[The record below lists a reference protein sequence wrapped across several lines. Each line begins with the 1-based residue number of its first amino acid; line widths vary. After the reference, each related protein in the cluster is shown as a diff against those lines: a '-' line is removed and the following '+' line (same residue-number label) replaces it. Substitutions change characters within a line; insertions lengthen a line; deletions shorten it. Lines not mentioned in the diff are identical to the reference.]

1 MKFYF
6 TSILLFLSSFV
17 LHSQVERTIKYCGQ
31 VEATEKLFHQ
41 HPDRH
46 WEMNMA
52 NAWLEEYTSTYSA
65 NRGGDQTIY
74 IIPVVFHVIH
84 NNGTENITD
93 EQIENGLEILTR
105 DFRLQNSDVALVTD
119 AFQSI
124 TADVGIEFRLA
135 SKDPDGNCTRGIN
148 RIESE
153 LTNEGGDLMKSLI
166 YWPRDEYL
174 NIWVCA
180 DAAGAAGYTQL
191 PGNVSAPWAA
201 SGDGIVIRSDYVGAI
216 GTSSNTRSRTLTH
229 EVGHWLNLAHTWG
242 PTNNPGIESNCNF
255 DDNVADTP
263 NTIGWTECVVS
274 GASCG
279 NTIDNVQNYMEYSY
293 CSRMFTQGQADR
305 MRAAITS
312 PVAQRNQ
319 LITNSNLAATG
330 VTNPPLC
337 AIDFSVDR
345 TSVCAGTPLQFT
357 DLSYHGVTEWTWNF
371 GDGTVL
377 SGSDVSTLLNPT
389 HTYNTPGVY
398 DVTLTV
404 TNPTGTLTVS
414 QVDLITIVPLESAL
428 LPLAEGFE
436 GTWPSDDWSG
446 WNELNDA
453 TWEITPSTFFSGSK
467 SLKLR
472 NFNSTTF
479 NSKDDLYSRVF
490 DMSGVDTVYVSYK
503 WAYAN
508 KTLETDDRLRISA
521 SPNCGTDWELVRII
535 RGLST
540 LPTAPPTNTSW
551 TPSGLEQWTGE
562 TITITDSELL
572 TDGFRLNFSFWGR
585 GGNNFYLD
593 DINIWTSAS
602 SGVGVTDNTGT
613 SALRVYPVPS
623 SGDITI
629 EWTATG
635 TETVDLNVYDVAGK
649 WLSTVYS
656 GAITSGVQRF
666 VLPQQAAGVYFLRAR
681 TSSGQLLVRKVVFE

>member
-1 MKFYF
+1 
-6 TSILLFLSSFV
+6 
-17 LHSQVERTIKYCGQ
+17 
-31 VEATEKLFHQ
+31 
-41 HPDRH
+41 
-46 WEMNMA
+46 
-52 NAWLEEYTSTYSA
+52 
-65 NRGGDQTIY
+65 
-74 IIPVVFHVIH
+74 
-84 NNGTENITD
+84 
-93 EQIENGLEILTR
+93 
-105 DFRLQNSDVALVTD
+105 
-119 AFQSI
+119 
-124 TADVGIEFRLA
+124 
-135 SKDPDGNCTRGIN
+135 
-148 RIESE
+148 
-153 LTNEGGDLMKSLI
+153 
-166 YWPRDEYL
+166 
-174 NIWVCA
+174 
-180 DAAGAAGYTQL
+180 
-191 PGNVSAPWAA
+191 
-201 SGDGIVIRSDYVGAI
+201 
-216 GTSSNTRSRTLTH
+216 
-229 EVGHWLNLAHTWG
+229 
-242 PTNNPGIESNCNF
+242 
-255 DDNVADTP
+255 
-263 NTIGWTECVVS
+263 
-274 GASCG
+274 
-279 NTIDNVQNYMEYSY
+279 MEYSY

-377 SGSDVSTLLNPT
+377 SGSDVSTFLSPT
-389 HTYNTPGVY
+389 HTYTTPGVY

-436 GTWPSDDWSG
+436 GTWPSDNWSG

-479 NSKDDLYSRVF
+479 NNKDDLYSRVF
-490 DMSGVDTVYVSYK
+490 DMSEVDTVYVSYK

-540 LPTAPPTNTSW
+540 LPTAEPTNTSW
-551 TPSGLEQWTGE
+551 TPSGIEEWTGE
-562 TITITDSELL
+562 TITITDSALL

-585 GGNNFYLD
+585 GGNNFYID

-602 SGVGVTDNTGT
+602 SGVGVDEKNADA
-613 SALRVYPVPS
+613 ALRVYPVPS
-623 SGDITI
+623 TGDITI
-629 EWTATG
+629 EWNANG

-656 GAITSGVQRF
+656 GALTSGVQRF

-681 TSSGQLLVRKVVFE
+681 TSSGQLLVRKLVFE

>member
-1 MKFYF
+1 
-6 TSILLFLSSFV
+6 
-17 LHSQVERTIKYCGQ
+17 
-31 VEATEKLFHQ
+31 
-41 HPDRH
+41 
-46 WEMNMA
+46 
-52 NAWLEEYTSTYSA
+52 
-65 NRGGDQTIY
+65 
-74 IIPVVFHVIH
+74 
-84 NNGTENITD
+84 
-93 EQIENGLEILTR
+93 
-105 DFRLQNSDVALVTD
+105 
-119 AFQSI
+119 
-124 TADVGIEFRLA
+124 
-135 SKDPDGNCTRGIN
+135 
-148 RIESE
+148 
-153 LTNEGGDLMKSLI
+153 
-166 YWPRDEYL
+166 
-174 NIWVCA
+174 
-180 DAAGAAGYTQL
+180 
-191 PGNVSAPWAA
+191 
-201 SGDGIVIRSDYVGAI
+201 
-216 GTSSNTRSRTLTH
+216 
-229 EVGHWLNLAHTWG
+229 
-242 PTNNPGIESNCNF
+242 
-255 DDNVADTP
+255 
-263 NTIGWTECVVS
+263 
-274 GASCG
+274 
-279 NTIDNVQNYMEYSY
+279 
-293 CSRMFTQGQADR
+293 
-305 MRAAITS
+305 
-312 PVAQRNQ
+312 
-319 LITNSNLAATG
+319 
-330 VTNPPLC
+330 
-337 AIDFSVDR
+337 
-345 TSVCAGTPLQFT
+345 
-357 DLSYHGVTEWTWNF
+357 
-371 GDGTVL
+371 
-377 SGSDVSTLLNPT
+377 
-389 HTYNTPGVY
+389 
-398 DVTLTV
+398 
-404 TNPTGTLTVS
+404 VS

-562 TITITDSELL
+562 TSTITDSELL